1 MQHTQSLSAHAE
13 AMTHDAVCA
22 VAYSATSV
30 QPGHPDAC
38 CMTVHFSVRIYLPL
52 GDRWE
57 CARGEKCE
65 TQLDSRYTLD
75 DVHALPLTLGQRS
88 SHTTHRPLAPR
99 LSAPPSPLPL
109 SLPPS
114 TPVCSS
120 FPLFSHAVSSASL
133 QHSIE
138 T

>member
-99 LSAPPSPLPL
+99 LSAPPPPSLSP
-109 SLPPS
+109 SLPPHRS
-114 TPVCSS
+114 APRSLS
-120 FPLFSHAVSSASL
+120 FPTLYHQLHCNTV
-133 QHSIE
+133 
-138 T
+138 